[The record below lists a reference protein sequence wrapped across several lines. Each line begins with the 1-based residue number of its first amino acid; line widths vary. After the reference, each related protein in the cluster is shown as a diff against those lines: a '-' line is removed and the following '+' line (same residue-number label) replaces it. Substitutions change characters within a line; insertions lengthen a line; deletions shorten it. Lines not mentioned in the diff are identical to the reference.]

1 MTGVA
6 QSRAPVDLQWC
17 AMEGDGTITRRVRM
31 LRQVIEASQEKLREL
46 GTKRK
51 KKSPKLAIDRAYP
64 SGVKK
69 KRRRVGG

>member
-1 MTGVA
+1 MIGVA
-6 QSRAPVDLQWC
+6 QSRTPVDLHWC
-17 AMEGDGTITRRVRM
+17 TMDGDGTITRQVRM
-31 LRQVIEASQEKLREL
+31 LRQVIERSQEKLREL

-64 SGVKK
+64 CGAKK